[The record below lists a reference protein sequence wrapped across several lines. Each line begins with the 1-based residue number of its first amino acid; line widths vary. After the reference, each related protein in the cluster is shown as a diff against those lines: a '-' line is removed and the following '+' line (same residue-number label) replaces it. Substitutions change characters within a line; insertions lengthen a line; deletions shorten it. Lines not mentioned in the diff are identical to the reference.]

1 MAAEE
6 VVGLAA
12 LSKPPRVYP
21 YWMLERMSQ
30 DR

>member
-1 MAAEE
+1 VARLDE
-6 VVGLAA
+6 

-21 YWMLERMSQ
+21 YWMLERTVQ